1 MAEQSSPSTW
11 HIAGPQKITFEEPV
25 SGLRVRLVGGTVNVV
40 AAEEGPARLEVTEVD
55 GPPLYV
61 VQEGGTL
68 TVSYEDL
75 PWNGAQGFKE
85 WFDTKPWK
93 AWSASASGRKAW
105 ERSAAVTLTVPAATR
120 VQVAAVDAV
129 SFVSGISG
137 GTDVNGVSGD
147 ATLVGLSGPVK
158 AHTVS
163 GSVEAQSVTG
173 DLGFHSV
180 SGGLTVVDGAGVSV
194 RADSVSGDMLID
206 LDPDPAAP
214 RPVDIALTSVSGQV
228 AIRLPHPADA
238 RVEANTATGGVS
250 NAFEGLRVSGQLG
263 AKRITGTLG
272 SGTGT
277 LRATTV
283 SGSIALLRRPQA
295 EADAEADGSAA
306 HADPAAPI
314 ALDKKVL

>member
-1 MAEQSSPSTW
+1 MAEQQSTQSTW
-11 HIAGPQKITFEEPV
+11 HIAEAQRIGFEEPV
-25 SGLRVRLVGGTVNVV
+25 TELHVRLVGGTVNVV
-40 AAEEGPARLEVTEVD
+40 AAAEAEGPARLEVTEVD

-68 TVSYEDL
+68 TVSYEDV
-75 PWNGAQGFKE
+75 PWNGTQGLKQ
-85 WFDTKPWK
+85 WFDSKPWK
-93 AWSASASGRKAW
+93 AWSGAGAGGRKAW
-105 ERSAAVTLTVPAATR
+105 ERRAAVTLTVPAATR
-120 VQVAAVDAV
+120 VQVAVVDAV
-129 SFVSGISG
+129 TFVSGISG
-137 GTDVNGVSGD
+137 GADVNAVSGD
-147 ATLVGLSGPVK
+147 ATLVGLTGRAR

-206 LDPDPAAP
+206 LNPGAADAP
-214 RPVDIALTSVSGQV
+214 RPVDITLNSVSGQV

-250 NAFEGLRVSGQLG
+250 NAFEDLRVSGQMG

-283 SGSIALLRRPQA
+283 SGSIALLRRPP
-295 EADAEADGSAA
+295 ADADA
-306 HADPAAPI
+306 PAAAPLM
-314 ALDKKVL
+314 LDKKVL

>member
-1 MAEQSSPSTW
+1 MAEQASQSTW
-11 HIAGPQKITFEEPV
+11 HIAEAQKLTFGEPV
-25 SGLRVRLVGGTVNVV
+25 TELRVRLVSGTVNVV
-40 AAEEGPARLEVTEVD
+40 AAEEGPARLEVTGVE

-61 VQEGGTL
+61 VQEGGSL

-75 PWNGAQGFKE
+75 PWNGAQGFKQWWE
-85 WFDTKPWK
+85 AKPWK
-93 AWSASASGRKAW
+93 AWSGSASGRKAW
-105 ERSAAVTLTVPAATR
+105 ERSAAVTLTVPAGT
-120 VQVAAVDAV
+120 QVEVGVVDATA
-129 SFVSGISG
+129 FVSGISG
-137 GTDVNGVSGD
+137 GAAVNTVSGD
-147 ATLVGLSGPVK
+147 ATLSGLSGRVK

-194 RADSVSGDMLID
+194 RGDSVSGDMLID
-206 LDPDPAAP
+206 LDLDPAAP
-214 RPVDIALTSVSGQV
+214 RPVDIAVNSVSGQV
-228 AIRLPHPADA
+228 AIRLPHPADT

-250 NAFEGLRVSGQLG
+250 NAFEDLRVSGHLG

-283 SGSIALLRRPQA
+283 SGAIALLRRPPA
-295 EADAEADGSAA
+295 EAETAASAA
-306 HADPAAPI
+306 APL

>member
-1 MAEQSSPSTW
+1 MAEQKTW
-11 HIAGPQKITFEEPV
+11 SVAEPQKLTFEEPV
-25 SGLRVRLVGGTVNVV
+25 TELRVRLVSGTVNVV
-40 AAEEGPARLEVTEVD
+40 ATEEGPARLEIAEVD

-61 VQEGGTL
+61 VQEDGTL

-75 PWNGAQGFKE
+75 PWNGSHGFKE

-93 AWSASASGRKAW
+93 AWAGKFANGRKAW
-105 ERSAAVTLTVPAATR
+105 ERSAAVTLMVPAATHVR
-120 VQVAAVDAV
+120 VGVVDATT
-129 SFVSGISG
+129 FVSGISG

-147 ATLVGLSGPVK
+147 ATLVALSGQVK

-173 DLGFHSV
+173 ELGFHSV
-180 SGGLTVVDGAGVSV
+180 SGGLTVVDGTATNV

-206 LDPDPAAP
+206 LDLDPVAA
-214 RPVDIALTSVSGQV
+214 RPVDIALNSVSGQV

-238 RVEANTATGGVS
+238 RIEANTATGGVS
-250 NAFEGLRVSGQLG
+250 NAFEDLRVSGHLG
-263 AKRITGTLG
+263 SKRITGTLG
-272 SGTGT
+272 AGTGT

-283 SGSIALLRRPQA
+283 SGGIALLRRPAADTA
-295 EADAEADGSAA
+295 E
-306 HADPAAPI
+306 PPL

>member
-1 MAEQSSPSTW
+1 MAEQSPQPSPSPSPSTR
-11 HIAGPQKITFEEPV
+11 HVAEPQKITFDEPV
-25 SGLRVRLVGGTVNVV
+25 TELRVRIVSGTVNVV

-61 VQEGGTL
+61 VQDGGTL

-75 PWNGAQGFKE
+75 PWNGSQGLRR
-85 WFDTKPWK
+85 WFESKPWK

-105 ERSAAVTLTVPAATR
+105 ERRAAITLAVPAATE
-120 VQVAAVDAV
+120 VHVATVDAA

-137 GTDVNGVSGD
+137 ATDVHGVSGD
-147 ATLVGLSGPVK
+147 ATLVGLSGRVK
-158 AHTVS
+158 ANTVS

-173 DLGFHSV
+173 ELGFHSV

-206 LDPDPAAP
+206 LDPGPEAA
-214 RPVDIALTSVSGQV
+214 RPVDIALNSVSGQV

-238 RVEANTATGGVS
+238 RVEANTATGRVS
-250 NAFEGLRVSGQLG
+250 NAFEDLRVSGQLG

-272 SGTGT
+272 SGAGT

-295 EADAEADGSAA
+295 DADT
-306 HADPAAPI
+306 PAAPL

>member
-11 HIAGPQKITFEEPV
+11 HIAEPQKLAFEEPV
-25 SGLRVRLVGGTVNVV
+25 AELRVRLVGGTVNVV

-61 VQEGGTL
+61 VQEGGIL

-75 PWNGAQGFKE
+75 PWNGAQGFKK
-85 WFDTKPWK
+85 WFEAKPWK
-93 AWSASASGRKAW
+93 AWSGSGRKAW

-120 VQVAAVDAV
+120 VQLAAVDAV

-147 ATLVGLSGPVK
+147 ATLVGLSGRVK

-206 LDPDPAAP
+206 LDLDPAAP
-214 RPVDIALTSVSGQV
+214 RPVDIALNSVSGQV

-250 NAFEGLRVSGQLG
+250 NAFEDLRVSGQMG

-295 EADAEADGSAA
+295 DADT
-306 HADPAAPI
+306 PAAPLV
-314 ALDKKVL
+314 LDKKVL

>member
-1 MAEQSSPSTW
+1 MAEQASPSTW
-11 HIAGPQKITFEEPV
+11 HIAEPQKLTFEEPV
-25 SGLRVRLVGGTVNVV
+25 TELRVRLVGGTVNVV
-40 AAEEGPARLEVTEVD
+40 AAEEGPARLEASAID

-61 VQEGGTL
+61 VQEDGVL

-75 PWNGAQGFKE
+75 PWNGSQGFKA
-85 WFDTKPWK
+85 WFEAKPWK
-93 AWSASASGRKAW
+93 AWSGSSSAGRKAW

-120 VQVAAVDAV
+120 VHVGAVGAGV
-129 SFVSGISG
+129 FVSGISG

-147 ATLVGLSGPVK
+147 ATLVGLSGRVK
-158 AHTVS
+158 THTVS

-206 LDPDPAAP
+206 LDLDPAAA
-214 RPVDIALTSVSGQV
+214 RPVDITLNSVSGQV

-250 NAFEGLRVSGQLG
+250 NAFEDLRVSGQLG

-283 SGSIALLRRPQA
+283 SGGIALLRRPQA
-295 EADAEADGSAA
+295 DADA
-306 HADPAAPI
+306 PLT
-314 ALDKKVL
+314 LDKKVL